1 MNSQMPQSRRKLIL
15 SKTNVVLLVITIAS
29 AVSAWWIT
37 YDMNDPDGF
46 KMSEFWVAALLNV
59 ALGLF
64 VWWITDGLRAMISR
78 SVQAST
84 QLAGLLGALTTTV
97 QTLTNTVKVL
107 EERLYGPA
115 TESQP
120 EVPQGDINVLR
131 EAVRQLH
138 NDLANVCPW
147 TKPIEEDKVDAHA
160 HATQVISLGHDVDSL
175 NEALSHLDIP
185 DFRRDSW
192 TAFLEKLFA
201 NSDSEDSLRT
211 QWAKV
216 QEPQKKAADML
227 GEVFKRG
234 MRLRGI
240 AEDSFEQ
247 ERVWIEIR
255 GQIEEQKAGTN
266 RQKNL
271 NSAAFTTFLYVQN
284 LSDEKHRPN
293 EYTRDEW
300 LSFNDVERWNALDL
314 IYKWYL
320 FNHWKAQLPELDSTS
335 VL

>member
-15 SKTNVVLLVITIAS
+15 SKTNLVLLVITIAS

-147 TKPIEEDKVDAHA
+147 TKPDKEGKVDAHA
-160 HATQVISLGHDVDSL
+160 LSEQVEDIDDFLSAIPVPITEVFVRKGSFESATFREIFGSRTNNFEIDV
-175 NEALSHLDIP
+175 
-185 DFRRDSW
+185 
-192 TAFLEKLFA
+192 
-201 NSDSEDSLRT
+201 LRT
-211 QWAKV
+211 EFNKTQAPTGLDWEGIEQILKDGKHKLAS
-216 QEPQKKAADML
+216 L
-227 GEVFKRG
+227 YTF
-234 MRLRGI
+234 LRWYRRYLT
-240 AEDSFEQ
+240 EDESELDTWD
-247 ERVWIEIR
+247 ELIR
-255 GQIEEQKAGTN
+255 FWTELDN
-266 RQKNL
+266 RQKD
-271 NSAAFTTFLYVQN
+271 AG
-284 LSDEKHRPN
+284 LSSWIKERRASQADHEK
-293 EYTRDEW
+293 
-300 LSFNDVERWNALDL
+300 
-314 IYKWYL
+314 
-320 FNHWKAQLPELDSTS
+320 
-335 VL
+335 